1 MKKKSI
7 FVVAL
12 AALMLIAFTAC
23 EQQPNVWNPNGKTPT
38 MATITQTGSFV
49 YGQQFDASKF
59 SVEVTYEDGS
69 VSTIS
74 GSGIVTLDST
84 SSWVKDGDKVNVAL
98 GKNGSVTGTASVYV
112 SKIDSVTVEGPTEI
126 QLAEDETTT
135 EVTADDYTVSIAY
148 RDQSG
153 AAQTLV
159 LNPAEYTLA
168 ISGNSATFG
177 DLSAGTYTVT
187 ASVTMATGTVVG
199 DAKDSETLVV
209 KAYTPATEW
218 DGKAIM
224 VEVAP
229 ETATNQYIA
238 NGLFDPSVITVYQ
251 SVAGEK
257 GDKIT
262 DNLTIALASP
272 LSGTTNRFASTAG
285 AQTVNITYT
294 SVDPVTKVITETKTT
309 ASITTRADYVTEIA
323 AEYTNRP
330 SADQPLTALAAGAPI
345 EKSYFS
351 VTATKWKSGKEA
363 MEGYKPETV
372 ASANFSLDPTSV
384 PAEYGNSSIT
394 VNVSYVESGTTKHA
408 DAAAAKPVTVPTT
421 PYVGA

>member
-59 SVEVTYEDGS
+59 AVEVTYEDGS

-74 GSGIVTLDST
+74 GSGIVTLDGG
-84 SSWVKDGDKVNVAL
+84 SSWVKDGDKVNVEL
-98 GKNGSVTGTASVYV
+98 GANGAIKGTASVYV

-126 QLAEDETTT
+126 QLTEDETTT
-135 EVTADDYTVSIAY
+135 EVTADDYTVSIGY

-330 SADQPLTALAAGAPI
+330 SADQPLTALAAGASI

-351 VTATKWKSGKEA
+351 VTATKWKSGKES
-363 MEGYKPETV
+363 MESYKPETV
-372 ASANFSLDPTSV
+372 AAANFSLDPTAV
-384 PAEYGNSSIT
+384 PAQYGNSSIT

-408 DAAAAKPVTVPTT
+408 DAATAKSVTVPTT
-421 PYVGA
+421 PYVAP